1 LQPVKLKPTNST
13 IHKPNFVKLLKVFMC
28 PPIILLFTVGN
39 NILNKDFRGL
49 HFKKVFE
56 KYNRLTAMKTSF
68 IKNFGITD
76 SRQRGK

>member
-1 LQPVKLKPTNST
+1 
-13 IHKPNFVKLLKVFMC
+13 MC